1 MEKQKEKKS
10 SCGLES
16 KYKKMCTPSV
26 QSFPRIEL
34 IPSSSLSM
42 HTSDCIQTTLSLMA
56 DKPSYS
62 HASMHKRI
70 VHCKLKVDFSM
81 CNALIFFPQTYLY
94 EKNTL
99 IKARP
104 TPQPWARVH
113 QPSMS
118 PTHPPSSGLQRTSRV
133 LVKWLTSN

>member
-10 SCGLES
+10 PCGLES

-94 EKNTL
+94 QKKKK
-99 IKARP
+99 IRSPRP
-104 TPQPWARVH
+104 EPLHGHGHGHTSLPCPPR
-113 QPSMS
+113 
-118 PTHPPSSGLQRTSRV
+118 THPRQACKGPAEC
-133 LVKWLTSN
+133 